1 MAITKEARR
10 KIFSLVQNSKDLL
23 VKEVES
29 QLEQYFGIHTNGSVI
44 DVDLLT
50 SKDADKIYTARILRQ
65 RLKYI
70 QANQLSGDKSIK
82 DAIRLLISE
91 EAFTILNRFASL
103 RMAEERNII
112 RESVRKAYNSEGFL
126 VFDSITGQGQVTDIY
141 TRYTWYLNAVF
152 DELSIDLPALFDR
165 FSPFALV
172 FPSEQALIRLLD
184 VLNNEEITIYRE
196 EGLQPVNLWKEDE
209 TIGWIYQYYN
219 SKEEI
224 KEMREASDLPRNSRE
239 LAVRNQ
245 FFTPR
250 YVVQFLTDNSLGRI
264 WYEMTQGQTKLVQ
277 LCTYL
282 IHRNG
287 EIFLQ
292 KGQTNPEQADSKIQY
307 IDYRAIKDPREI
319 KMLDPACGSM
329 HFGLYSFDIFEQI
342 YTEAWDKYPN
352 LFSDLRDKY
361 TRAEFIAQVPVL
373 IIRHNIHGVDIDP
386 RALQIAGLSLWLRA
400 QKSFDKLGLQAK
412 DRPTITRA
420 NLVLAEP
427 MPGNEM
433 LLNSLLKTL
442 DLPMQQLVRAIWDK
456 MLLAGETGLLLKIE
470 QEITAEIA
478 KIAKEWAAFA
488 KQVQAKLGDT
498 QEQISK
504 AKQAVKY
511 SHPDYWQNFFDTAE
525 QQVLDI
531 LKQLAEEATN
541 GEAYQTL
548 LFAEDAQRG
557 FAFIELCQQKYDVVL
572 MNPPF
577 GIASKNTIEYLR
589 THYNNFCDNLYIGFT
604 IRMFELIKIGGMIG
618 SITDRSF
625 INKQSFE
632 GFRQEVVQHQNLI
645 GLVDL
650 GADVLDGANVEVSAQ
665 IFSAC
670 LEEKSFFI
678 DLKSQGNKEYELSEI
693 LKTKNQISYLEIN
706 SFNLFPH
713 TSFVYNLPSPLLNSF
728 RNGQNLSTDY
738 FMSQRG
744 LASSNALQ
752 MFRLFWEINPAKIDK
767 SKEWTYLQNGSPYCP
782 YYFPTF
788 LLVISNSGSFKTVL
802 SYDSGRITGIENYY
816 TLGLSYGKRTENM
829 YGYKMRED
837 QVFTVE
843 GHGVFPMKGFS
854 IWHTLLIINSSPYLE
869 IINHLCGQHKTSG
882 YVNPARI
889 EISKFIDKSDELKL
903 LVNNLEFLDTGNE
916 ISPVFNYP
924 HFFNFREESLFQ
936 KLQKV
941 IDYKYKIEDEANTFR
956 NNYNILVENKF
967 GWNGASKYRKEV
979 KYNELFYNFKSNI
992 KNESLSLISYFI
1004 GCLFGRWDIRLIFC
1018 KSNNFFENEFSALNA
1033 LQPGRLKSSNNNV
1046 ADELSIIENNW
1057 HRLREHLLYEV
1068 HGLKNIDKH
1077 QYEVE
1082 VFWDGIAQL
1091 EKSQLRNSLLNNLE
1105 QTLRNYLGES
1115 DYNILLQTLDTN
1127 DLSDVLLNQN
1137 VFFDFHYSQY
1147 TNFRREAPIYW
1158 PISSVSGNYT
1168 IWLYYPK
1175 LNDQTLYRIVN
1186 SYLKPKISEIETE
1199 ISQLENNANLDNKG
1213 LRQLNELINL
1223 KLELQDF
1230 EKEILRIAQL
1240 PYIPNHDDGVL
1251 ITAAPL
1257 HSLFRHSKWRKS
1269 TEDCW
1274 KALEKGEYDWAHLAY
1289 SIWPARVKTKCKKN
1303 LSMAIAH
1310 GLEDICDI
1318 KSKEKQAKNVTE
1330 PKEKKNKQSKLDL

>member
-1 MAITKEARR
+1 MAITKEARK

-44 DVDLLT
+44 DMDLLT
-50 SKDADKIYTARILRQ
+50 SKEADKIYTARILRQ

-91 EAFTILNRFASL
+91 EAFTILNRFACL

-287 EIFLQ
+287 EVFLQ
-292 KGQTNPEQADSKIQY
+292 KGQTKPENAESKIQY
-307 IDYRAIKDPREI
+307 IDFRTIKDPREI

-342 YTEAWDKYPN
+342 YIEAWDKYPN

-361 TRAEFIAQVPVL
+361 TRADFIAQVPVL

-427 MPGNEM
+427 MPGNER
-433 LLNSLLKTL
+433 LLNSLLKPL
-442 DLPMQQLVRAIWDK
+442 DLPMQQLVRAIWGK

-470 QEITAEIA
+470 QEITTEIA

-488 KQVQAKLGDT
+488 KQVQSKLGDT
-498 QEQISK
+498 PEQISN

-511 SHPDYWQNFFDTAE
+511 SQPDYWQSFFDTAE

-531 LKQLAEEATN
+531 LKQLSDEATN

-557 FAFIELCQQKYDVVL
+557 FAFIELCRQKYDVVL

-577 GIASKNTIEYLR
+577 GSASKNTESYLQLNYSTWGKNILSAFFDRMLEMINQTGFVGAIFDR
-589 THYNNFCDNLYIGFT
+589 TVA
-604 IRMFELIKIGGMIG
+604 IK
-618 SITDRSF
+618 SSYEAFR
-625 INKQSFE
+625 KQNICGRISAM
-632 GFRQEVVQHQNLI
+632 
-645 GLVDL
+645 
-650 GADVLDGANVEVSAQ
+650 ADTGWYVLDANVETTTMVLKKNADE
-665 IFSAC
+665 F
-670 LEEKSFFI
+670 KGVFI
-678 DLKSQGNKEYELSEI
+678 DLQESPDKDQLLQKIINDQISNITVDGFYQKKSIDFNKLPNSIIGYDFKEYLQDFFIKNKPIGYYGFAARDGHNLIPNDHLREFWEVNSTANYFHLYNGGSYSLFYSNYRDIALFGMDGYLVEYHKSSILRNKEYQ
-693 LKTKNQISYLEIN
+693 LK
-706 SFNLFPH
+706 
-713 TSFVYNLPSPLLNSF
+713 
-728 RNGQNLSTDY
+728 G
-738 FMSQRG
+738 G
-744 LASSNALQ
+744 L
-752 MFRLFWEINPAKIDK
+752 
-767 SKEWTYLQNGSPYCP
+767 C
-782 YYFPTF
+782 
-788 LLVISNSGSFKTVL
+788 
-802 SYDSGRITGIENYY
+802 
-816 TLGLSYGKRTENM
+816 YGKRGEIFDCHILKLNTLFTKEGQAINPITKNDALNCLS
-829 YGYKMRED
+829 YFNSILPQY
-837 QVFTVE
+837 VFNT
-843 GHGVFPMKGFS
+843 
-854 IWHTLLIINSSPYLE
+854 YA
-869 IINHLCGQHKTSG
+869 GQHKASG
-882 YVNPARI
+882 YVNLMPYPKPTKEENLSI
-889 EISKFIDKSDELKL
+889 GDVLEILKIKRNSIGLDETC
-903 LVNNLEFLDTGNE
+903 LEFHHLLH
-916 ISPVFNYP
+916 
-924 HFFNFREESLFQ
+924 HFTKYNSLKEGIKQ
-936 KLQKV
+936 LQQKV
-941 IDYKYKIEDEANTFR
+941 T
-956 NNYNILVENKF
+956 
-967 GWNGASKYRKEV
+967 S
-979 KYNELFYNFKSNI
+979 
-992 KNESLSLISYFI
+992 
-1004 GCLFGRWDIRLIFC
+1004 
-1018 KSNNFFENEFSALNA
+1018 
-1033 LQPGRLKSSNNNV
+1033 
-1046 ADELSIIENNW
+1046 
-1057 HRLREHLLYEV
+1057 
-1068 HGLKNIDKH
+1068 DKH
-1077 QYEVE
+1077 QYLALIKRNDDFWLQKAKIPVDALPVFEAYKAKRPIENLITIDGVNDSSIESNPNMAYEIISNILGIAYGRWDFRSVQDPELIPPFSDFFDALPFMPEVSLNE
-1082 VFWDGIAQL
+1082 IPSDYAINVPNDGILVSDLNHYSHICQSVT
-1091 EKSQLRNSLLNNLE
+1091 KVIYLLWPDNGDKIINELCE
-1105 QTLRNYLGES
+1105 IGGFNK
-1115 DYNILLQTLDTN
+1115 LDDFLDSPTG
-1127 DLSDVLLNQN
+1127 
-1137 VFFDFHYSQY
+1137 FFDFHYKRY
-1147 TNFRREAPIYW
+1147 TKSRREAPIYW
-1158 PISSVSGNYT
+1158 PISTLSGSYT
-1168 IWLYYPK
+1168 IWLYYPAI
-1175 LNDQTLYRIVN
+1175 NDQTLYCVVN
-1186 SYLKPKISEIETE
+1186 NYLKDKIKDTETE
-1199 ISQLENNANLDNKG
+1199 ISLLENNANLDNKG
-1213 LRQLNELINL
+1213 LKLLRELTDF
-1223 KLELQDF
+1223 KFELLDF

-1257 HSLFRHSKWRKS
+1257 HSLFRHPKWRKS

-1289 SIWPARVKTKCKKN
+1289 SIWPARVKTKCKKD
-1303 LSMAIAH
+1303 LSLAIAH
-1310 GLEDICDI
+1310 GLEDICEI
-1318 KSKEKQAKNVTE
+1318 KPKEKQAKKVTE
-1330 PKEKKNKQSKLDL
+1330 PKEEKNKQSKLDM

>member
-91 EAFTILNRFASL
+91 EAFTILNRFACL

-112 RESVRKAYNSEGFL
+112 RESVRRSYNSEGFL

-184 VLNNEEITIYRE
+184 VLNNEEVTIYRE

-287 EIFLQ
+287 EVFLQ
-292 KGQTNPEQADSKIQY
+292 KGQTKPENAESEIQY
-307 IDYRAIKDPREI
+307 IDFRTIKDPREI

-342 YTEAWDKYPN
+342 YIEAWDKYPN

-412 DRPTITRA
+412 DRPSITRA

-427 MPGNEM
+427 MPGNER
-433 LLNSLLKTL
+433 LLNSLLKPL

-470 QEITAEIA
+470 QEITSEIA

-498 QEQISK
+498 TEQISK

-531 LKQLAEEATN
+531 LKQLADEATN

-577 GIASKNTIEYLR
+577 GAPSKTTLSLLREY
-589 THYNNFCDNLYIGFT
+589 YPNGSDNLYIDFIERT
-604 IRMFELIKIGGMIG
+604 YELITTDGIIGA
-618 SITDRSF
+618 ITDRSF
-625 INKQSFE
+625 INKKNYE
-632 GFRQEVVQHQNLI
+632 EFRINFLI
-645 GLVDL
+645 GLNSLFAFIDL
-650 GADVLDGANVEVSAQ
+650 GEGVLDGANVDVAAHLYSKRELYNECIFLNLVGLKNKEIHLVNSLKNHSFKNFKLDLFKEYPSSAFVYDLPDSLVNTIKNGEILSKNTFEV
-665 IFSAC
+665 FSG
-670 LEEKSFFI
+670 
-678 DLKSQGNKEYELSEI
+678 LKSADALFTNRLYWEVIDTKIGINK
-693 LKTKNQISYLEIN
+693 K
-706 SFNLFPH
+706 
-713 TSFVYNLPSPLLNSF
+713 
-728 RNGQNLSTDY
+728 
-738 FMSQRG
+738 
-744 LASSNALQ
+744 
-752 MFRLFWEINPAKIDK
+752 
-767 SKEWTYLQNGSPYCP
+767 WTFFQNGSPFAP
-782 YYFPTF
+782 YYYGVY
-788 LLVISNSGSFKTVL
+788 LVVICDNGTWDTVM
-802 SYDSGRITGIENYY
+802 SHKSARITNIDLYY
-816 TLGLSYGKRTENM
+816 KDGLSYGKRTDFM
-829 YGYKMRED
+829 YAYLMRKGC
-837 QVFTVE
+837 VFSME
-843 GHGVFPMKGFS
+843 GQAVFNSNRS
-854 IWHTLLIINSSPYLE
+854 IWLSLLVINSRPYQE
-869 IINHLCGQHKTSG
+869 IANRLAGQHKPAG
-882 YVNPARI
+882 YVNPISLEVNRYPNKEK
-889 EISKFIDKSDELKL
+889 EIQQICFEL
-903 LVNNLEFLDTGNE
+903 ERLDSGNE
-916 ISPVFNYP
+916 ISTSFICPLSMANIVQNKSFKEILSQVVEFKANINENAN
-924 HFFNFREESLFQ
+924 NFRFE
-936 KLQKV
+936 
-941 IDYKYKIEDEANTFR
+941 YNDEIC
-956 NNYNILVENKF
+956 NILGINFNENKDR
-967 GWNGASKYRKEV
+967 YV
-979 KYNELFYNFKSNI
+979 DYVNI
-992 KNESLSLISYFI
+992 LYSHENSIATECKLLISYFI
-1004 GCLFGRWDIRLIFC
+1004 GLFFRRWDIDKINSEIIEFQ
-1018 KSNNFFENEFSALNA
+1018 NFNFFSEYSPFS
-1033 LQPGRLKSSNNNV
+1033 PGR
-1046 ADELSIIENNW
+1046 IIKG
-1057 HRLREHLLYEV
+1057 V
-1068 HGLKNIDKH
+1068 T
-1077 QYEVE
+1077 Q
-1082 VFWDGIAQL
+1082 
-1091 EKSQLRNSLLNNLE
+1091 LNNENDVCLE
-1105 QTLRNYLGES
+1105 VTGNS
-1115 DYNILLQTLDTN
+1115 NILTKFVEDIINKKLGNSNVSKDIISTICEILDSN
-1127 DLSDVLLNQN
+1127 SIDDYISKNN
-1137 VFFDFHYSQY
+1137 FFDFHYIQY
-1147 TNFRREAPIYW
+1147 SRNRREAPIYW
-1158 PISSVSGNYT
+1158 PLSTASGRYT
-1168 IWLYYPK
+1168 IWLYYPM

-1186 SYLKPKISEIETE
+1186 NYLKPKLKETESE
-1199 ISQLENNANLDNKG
+1199 ISQLENNDNLDNKG
-1213 LRQLNELINL
+1213 VKQLNELQDYM
-1223 KLELQDF
+1223 LELLDF
-1230 EKEILRIAQL
+1230 EKEILRIAQQ
-1240 PYIPNHDDGVL
+1240 PYFPNHDDGVL
-1251 ITAAPL
+1251 ITASPL
-1257 HSLFRHSKWRKS
+1257 HKLFRHSKWRKS
-1269 TEDCW
+1269 TEACW
-1274 KALEKGEYDWAHLAY
+1274 KSLEKGEYDWAHLAY
-1289 SIWPARVKTKCKKN
+1289 SIWPARVKTKCKKD
-1303 LSMAIAH
+1303 LSMAITH

-1318 KSKEKQAKNVTE
+1318 KPKEKQAKKLIE
-1330 PKEKKNKQSKLDL
+1330 PKEEKNKQSKLDM

>member
-10 KIFSLVQNSKDLL
+10 KIFSLVQSSKDLL

-29 QLEQYFGIHTNGSVI
+29 QLEQYFGIHTNGSVV
-44 DVDLLT
+44 DADLLT

-103 RMAEERNII
+103 RMAEERNIV

-287 EIFLQ
+287 EVFLQ
-292 KGQTNPEQADSKIQY
+292 KGQTKPENAESEIQY
-307 IDYRAIKDPREI
+307 IDFRTIKDPREI

-342 YTEAWDKYPN
+342 YIEAWDKYPS

-427 MPGNEM
+427 MPGNER
-433 LLNSLLKTL
+433 LLNSLLKPL

-478 KIAKEWAAFA
+478 KITKEWAAFA
-488 KQVQAKLGDT
+488 KQVQAQLGDT
-498 QEQISK
+498 PEQIEK

-511 SHPDYWQNFFDTAE
+511 SESDYWQNFFDTAE

-531 LKQLAEEATN
+531 LKQLADEATN

-557 FAFIELCQQKYDVVL
+557 FAFIELCQQQYDVVL

-577 GIASKNTIEYLR
+577 GSASKNTESYLQLN
-589 THYNNFCDNLYIGFT
+589 YSSWGKNILSAFFD
-604 IRMFELIKIGGMIG
+604 RMLELINQAGFVGAIFDRTVAIKSSYETFRKHNLCGR
-618 SITDRSF
+618 ITAM
-625 INKQSFE
+625 
-632 GFRQEVVQHQNLI
+632 
-645 GLVDL
+645 
-650 GADVLDGANVEVSAQ
+650 ADTGWNVLDANVETTTMV
-665 IFSAC
+665 
-670 LEEKSFFI
+670 LKKTKSDFVGVFI
-678 DLKSQGNKEYELSEI
+678 DIQES
-693 LKTKNQISYLEIN
+693 
-706 SFNLFPH
+706 
-713 TSFVYNLPSPLLNSF
+713 
-728 RNGQNLSTDY
+728 
-738 FMSQRG
+738 
-744 LASSNALQ
+744 
-752 MFRLFWEINPAKIDK
+752 IDK
-767 SKEWTYLQNGSPYCP
+767 SNDLHNYIEIVKHSLSDSHISFKNSWNFEMLPNSIIGYYLQDYLINIFSTLINLEKNGFSARKGNDFVSFEHFRNYWESSSYKTITHLYNGGSYSTFYLPYKELVKSNYP
-782 YYFPTF
+782 EEYYKHFKSITLRNSQFQFQKGIGVGKFGDMIDAHVLKEGFMFTNEGQAITNITSENSIVLNGFLNSIFVQFVLNQYSGLHKQVGYLNLLPFPK
-788 LLVISNSGSFKTVL
+788 LENSDSENIGRLVCQILNLKRDCFSLDETCLEFHHLIHHFTKYNSLKEGISQLQQKLISDKHQYLSLVKKNDDFWLQKAKIPAEALPVFEAYKSKRPNENLISIDGINDDTIENNPNMAYEIISNL
-802 SYDSGRITGIENYY
+802 
-816 TLGLSYGKRTENM
+816 LGFAY
-829 YGYKMRED
+829 
-837 QVFTVE
+837 
-843 GHGVFPMKGFS
+843 
-854 IWHTLLIINSSPYLE
+854 
-869 IINHLCGQHKTSG
+869 
-882 YVNPARI
+882 
-889 EISKFIDKSDELKL
+889 
-903 LVNNLEFLDTGNE
+903 
-916 ISPVFNYP
+916 
-924 HFFNFREESLFQ
+924 
-936 KLQKV
+936 
-941 IDYKYKIEDEANTFR
+941 
-956 NNYNILVENKF
+956 
-967 GWNGASKYRKEV
+967 
-979 KYNELFYNFKSNI
+979 
-992 KNESLSLISYFI
+992 
-1004 GCLFGRWDIRLIFC
+1004 GRWDIRSVQDPDLIPLFGD
-1018 KSNNFFENEFSALNA
+1018 FFDAL
-1033 LQPGRLKSSNNNV
+1033 PFMPEVSLKEIPSDYPV
-1046 ADELSIIENNW
+1046 DVPI
-1057 HRLREHLLYEV
+1057 
-1068 HGLKNIDKH
+1068 
-1077 QYEVE
+1077 
-1082 VFWDGIAQL
+1082 DGISVSDPKHYRDIYQSVTKIIYLLWPDNGDKIINELCEIGGFNKL
-1091 EKSQLRNSLLNNLE
+1091 E
-1105 QTLRNYLGES
+1105 
-1115 DYNILLQTLDTN
+1115 DFLDSPTG
-1127 DLSDVLLNQN
+1127 
-1137 VFFDFHYSQY
+1137 FFDFHYKRY
-1147 TNFRREAPIYW
+1147 TKSRREAPIYL
-1158 PISSVSGNYT
+1158 PISTPSGSYT
-1168 IWLYYPK
+1168 IWLYYPAI
-1175 LNDQTLYRIVN
+1175 NDQTLYSVVN
-1186 SYLKPKISEIETE
+1186 NYLKDKIKDTETE
-1199 ISQLENNANLDNKG
+1199 ISLLENNATLDNKG
-1213 LRQLNELINL
+1213 LKLLKELTDF
-1223 KLELQDF
+1223 KFELLDL
-1230 EKEILRIAQL
+1230 EKEILRVAQL
-1240 PYIPNHDDGVL
+1240 PYFPNHGDGVL
-1251 ITAAPL
+1251 ITASPL
-1257 HSLFRHSKWRKS
+1257 HKLFRHSRWHKS

-1289 SIWPARVKTKCKKN
+1289 SIWPARVKTKCKKD

-1310 GLEDICDI
+1310 GLEDICEI
-1318 KSKEKQAKNVTE
+1318 KPKEKQAKKVTE
-1330 PKEKKNKQSKLDL
+1330 PKEKKHKQPKLDL